1 VQAERAL
8 RRLEGVTTV
17 RVTLEQE
24 AAYVSLKTGALFEP
38 GKFRAA
44 IKSASQEVRNFELRL
59 RAAVE
64 RQDGRYYLRPSRVA
78 QRFAV
83 GESALTGKLDAFVGK
98 QVRARGT
105 IVSDGPPLELELLEL
120 LPP

>member
-8 RRLEGVTTV
+8 RRLEGVATV
-17 RVTLEQE
+17 RVTLAEE
-24 AAYVSLKTGALFEP
+24 AAYVSLKAGALFEP
-38 GKFRAA
+38 EKFRAA
-44 IKSASQEVRNFELRL
+44 IKSASQEAREIELRL

-64 RQDGRYYLRPSRVA
+64 AQDGRYFLRPSRVA
-78 QRFAV
+78 QRFAIRP
-83 GESALTGKLDAFVGK
+83 GALTGKLDVLVGK

-105 IVSDGPPLELELLEL
+105 IVSDGPPLELELLEI

>member
-1 VQAERAL
+1 MQAERAL
-8 RRLEGVTTV
+8 RRLEGVATV
-17 RVTLEQE
+17 RVTLEQK
-24 AAYVSLKTGALFEP
+24 AAYVSLKAGAVFEP

-44 IKSASQEVRNFELRL
+44 IKSASQEARTLELRL

-64 RQDGRYYLRPSRVA
+64 RQDGRYYLRPLRVA
-78 QRFAV
+78 QRFTIRR
-83 GESALTGKLDAFVGK
+83 GALTSKLDALVGK

-105 IVSDGPPLELELLEL
+105 IVSDGPPLELDLVEI